1 VPAVLV
7 PLSAGSSK
15 YGSLK
20 VVAVSSPSS
29 THRKRTTPTEI
40 APMQVFVKTL
50 AGKSITVEVESS
62 DLIEAVKIKI
72 RDHDG
77 GGVPVDEQRLIF
89 EGKQLEDGRTVE
101 SYNIQKDSSIHL
113 VGGNRRTTLRV

>member
-1 VPAVLV
+1 
-7 PLSAGSSK
+7 
-15 YGSLK
+15 
-20 VVAVSSPSS
+20 
-29 THRKRTTPTEI
+29 
-40 APMQVFVKTL
+40 MQVFVNTL
-50 AGKSITVEVESS
+50 AGKSITIEVESS

-77 GGVPVDEQRLIF
+77 GGVPIDEQRLIF